1 MSSAHVYPVLK
12 VTATVSGMQREE
24 SVWDGGPGPRQAGD
38 SRHTKDTGEGRV
50 CSSTV
55 VRRRGAGPGRARR
68 RRGPWGAVRPMGLRR
83 KQHRGLW
90 TSTAGSG
97 TGLCPFR
104 VGRVQGRWERPGEEG
119 AVAHRRLWSGPAG
132 ALRQEGVPIRGG
144 LKEEARPWGRAGEQV
159 SFPPSRD
166 WREKGCSGRP
176 SPAQPHVWGLSVS
189 PAPPPLLQ
197 RHFSHECRASR
208 ACVCV
213 YQARLAC
220 ATRSRASTRPW
231 L

>member
-1 MSSAHVYPVLK
+1 M
-12 VTATVSGMQREE
+12 
-24 SVWDGGPGPRQAGD
+24 
-38 SRHTKDTGEGRV
+38 
-50 CSSTV
+50 
-55 VRRRGAGPGRARR
+55 RRRGAGPGRARR

-90 TSTAGSG
+90 ASTAGSG

-197 RHFSHECRASR
+197 RHFSHECRALR

-220 ATRSRASTRPW
+220 ATRSRASTRLW

>member
-1 MSSAHVYPVLK
+1 MAH
-12 VTATVSGMQREE
+12 Q
-24 SVWDGGPGPRQAGD
+24 
-38 SRHTKDTGEGRV
+38 
-50 CSSTV
+50 
-55 VRRRGAGPGRARR
+55 
-68 RRGPWGAVRPMGLRR
+68 
-83 KQHRGLW
+83 
-90 TSTAGSG
+90 
-97 TGLCPFR
+97 
-104 VGRVQGRWERPGEEG
+104 
-119 AVAHRRLWSGPAG
+119 RLWSGPAG
-132 ALRQEGVPIRGG
+132 GLRQEGVPIRGG